1 MATAPVTG
9 NTIGKIR
16 SFLLDH
22 EKLLIV
28 VIAAVLIFAGYVKV
42 TNIIAAHDAS
52 NLKQAQVVADAQ
64 KAANTQLAQQVLEDK
79 AALQALTDKVTAQN
93 QQLTNANIALATAL
107 SKQQKTDATLPPSDL
122 AQRWAQITPNMP
134 AGGVTVAT
142 DNTMKVTQAGAV
154 ATVQQLEKVPV
165 LTQQLDNMTVEKT
178 NDDALIAKQNTSI
191 FDLNSQV
198 GGLQKQIVDN
208 DKVCQAAIK
217 VEKDNARKGKR
228 KWFIIGYIAGFA
240 SKVFLSSK
248 GF

>member
-1 MATAPVTG
+1 MPAISPVHG
-9 NTIGKIR
+9 GEIGKIR

-42 TNIIAAHDAS
+42 TNIIAAHDAA

-64 KAANTQLAQQVLEDK
+64 KAANVQLAQQVQQD
-79 AALQALTDKVTAQN
+79 ATALKELNDKVTAQN
-93 QQLTNANIALATAL
+93 QQLVNANTALATAL
-107 SKQQKTDATLPPSDL
+107 SQRQKTDASLPVPALVD
-122 AQRWAQITPNMP
+122 RWAQLVPGTNFSGAITSGNNVSVSPSN
-134 AGGVTVAT
+134 AL
-142 DNTMKVTQAGAV
+142 

-165 LTQQLDNMTVEKT
+165 LTEQLKNETTQKE
-178 NDDALIAKQNTSI
+178 NDDQVITQQGKSI
-191 FDLNSQV
+191 FDLNGQV
-198 GGLQKQIVDN
+198 TGLNKQIVDN

-240 SKVFLSSK
+240 SK
-248 GF
+248 